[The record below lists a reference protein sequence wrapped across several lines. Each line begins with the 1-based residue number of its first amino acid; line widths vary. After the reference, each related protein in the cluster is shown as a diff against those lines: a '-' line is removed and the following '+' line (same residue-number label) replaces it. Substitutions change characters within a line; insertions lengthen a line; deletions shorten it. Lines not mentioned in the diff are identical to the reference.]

1 MILSLSA
8 AAEPEPV
15 AAAVLG
21 VVKPLDAVVGA
32 RSGLRPKM
40 AELAGATRLTSFESY
55 SIDQS
60 GLGNNDTSPPSDKN
74 FDHFCANLLFNL

>member
-1 MILSLSA
+1 MIFSLSA

-21 VVKPLDAVVGA
+21 VVEPLDAVVGA
-32 RSGLRPKM
+32 RSGIRPKM
-40 AELAGATRLTSFESY
+40 AELAGATRWTSFESY

-60 GLGNNDTSPPSDKN
+60 GQDSVM
-74 FDHFCANLLFNL
+74 